1 MEEEKPHY
9 DLVTLCP
16 PATFGPLRHSISSI
30 ASLNES
36 NARLWK
42 RKAVSLNG
50 LDVRHFTDSQRKLL
64 VCFDSAEDAPMPYL
78 PVHTYVDVR
87 VSQSIFSILDRL

>member
-1 MEEEKPHY
+1 MEKEKPHF

-16 PATFGPLRHSISSI
+16 PATFGPLRHSITSI

-42 RKAVSLNG
+42 L
-50 LDVRHFTDSQRKLL
+50 
-64 VCFDSAEDAPMPYL
+64 CFDSSEDAPMPYL

-87 VSQSIFSILDRL
+87 VSQPIIPILDRL